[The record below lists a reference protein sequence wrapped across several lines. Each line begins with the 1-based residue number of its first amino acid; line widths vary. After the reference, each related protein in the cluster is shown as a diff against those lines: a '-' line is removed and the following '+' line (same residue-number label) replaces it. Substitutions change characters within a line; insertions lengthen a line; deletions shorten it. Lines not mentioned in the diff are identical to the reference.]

1 MKTKFKFYV
10 RYHCH
15 YARNVYDRKNI
26 FLFYRT
32 VFKQNKPRYMG
43 ILGALFEMTT
53 LLEDETYFLLL
64 APGYL

>member
-1 MKTKFKFYV
+1 MLEMFVTEKK
-10 RYHCH
+10 H
-15 YARNVYDRKNI
+15 I

-43 ILGALFEMTT
+43 ILGELFEMTA

>member
-1 MKTKFKFYV
+1 MLEMFITEK
-10 RYHCH
+10 
-15 YARNVYDRKNI
+15 NV

-43 ILGALFEMTT
+43 ILGELFEMTA